1 VREQPFYLGRLEA
14 VVWDVQRVHLPRHH
28 HPLGV
33 KLLGDVQLRR
43 QPKNLSKQRQ
53 LHMKPSAICHPH
65 KYPLFLVK
73 EESGVELDNDFLI
86 PIVPKLQQI
95 SDSMQVTSL

>member
-1 VREQPFYLGRLEA
+1 
-14 VVWDVQRVHLPRHH
+14 
-28 HPLGV
+28 
-33 KLLGDVQLRR
+33 
-43 QPKNLSKQRQ
+43 
-53 LHMKPSAICHPH
+53 MKPSAICHPH